1 MFDTGLV
8 SLQLNDTFTNFIS
21 RCKSSLHRTSG
32 FYFYKNNNDFYV
44 ACLKYAVNYLKELDA
59 CVLLPFFDDV
69 CDNVEIYEI
78 LNFDEDYGSLNCVSV
93 FDNGKNNKLN
103 ISAFCESCNVEL
115 IEKLYYILYYIWMKW
130 TMICFF
136 VRKVKMVN
144 FEEDIV
150 KSFCCSC
157 FYDKYIFLTND
168 KKKLDKTVINDCF
181 YEPFC
186 YHFQN

>member
-1 MFDTGLV
+1 
-8 SLQLNDTFTNFIS
+8 
-21 RCKSSLHRTSG
+21 
-32 FYFYKNNNDFYV
+32 
-44 ACLKYAVNYLKELDA
+44 
-59 CVLLPFFDDV
+59 
-69 CDNVEIYEI
+69 
-78 LNFDEDYGSLNCVSV
+78 
-93 FDNGKNNKLN
+93 
-103 ISAFCESCNVEL
+103 
-115 IEKLYYILYYIWMKW
+115 
-130 TMICFF
+130 MICFF

-186 YHFQN
+186 YHFQNQPIKKSIFLYNCMN